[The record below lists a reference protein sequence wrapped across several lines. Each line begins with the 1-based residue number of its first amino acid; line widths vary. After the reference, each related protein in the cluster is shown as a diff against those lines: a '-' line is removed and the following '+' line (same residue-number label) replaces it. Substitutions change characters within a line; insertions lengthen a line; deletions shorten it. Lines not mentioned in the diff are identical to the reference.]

1 VLVALPGPGRSSAE
15 GPTCPRVHASGRI
28 ATNPYM
34 DATCA
39 SVTTS
44 GPGAQGSSS
53 SSGGPA
59 CARSVELSYRAV
71 GRTRSTA
78 HSGAS
83 TSPTGSPL
91 TSRSALEWYH
101 SVAPARRQTAL
112 GQRPARFCE
121 ECGKELPRAATARK
135 RFCDRHCINQTR
147 MREKAHQAREHS
159 RRRKRRL
166 IGPGVSEADWLALV
180 RRFDGKCAYC
190 EVRAPL
196 TQDHVVPVSRG
207 GQHAIGNVVPACRS
221 CNAKKK
227 HRLLVEWRLSKTVSR
242 KRLAA

>member
-1 VLVALPGPGRSSAE
+1 VSEGTCQWPDCDQPIHGRNLCKRHNQRARRAGIIEQFWRPGLCQE
-15 GPTCPRVHASGRI
+15 C
-28 ATNPYM
+28 
-34 DATCA
+34 
-39 SVTTS
+39 
-44 GPGAQGSSS
+44 GAQLSGCRANKVYCSQRCINVAYWKSSDKQER
-53 SSGGPA
+53 
-59 CARSVELSYRAV
+59 ARRN
-71 GRTRSTA
+71 
-78 HSGAS
+78 
-83 TSPTGSPL
+83 
-91 TSRSALEWYH
+91 LEWYH